1 MKQSWF
7 KRISQSRLFIGLSHW
22 EYWPFAAVY
31 FPIYPVWLWYAFKSR
46 SIFFFGPSNPGIRYA
61 GFLMES
67 KKEIYDTYS
76 ALNMPVTI
84 LMCPLSHLEDIEQIL
99 QQEKLSYPL
108 IAKPDIGMQGRGV
121 YKIESREQLKSLITQ
136 IQVSYVLQP
145 FIPLAKEIGV
155 FFVRTAAFPNGH
167 ITGVVEKVF
176 VEVTGDGCSS
186 IRQLLAKSRRY
197 RFHLPSLLKSIGSKI
212 DEIPTKGVTEV
223 LVPFGNHARGAMFL
237 DATKQMAALLTPVIQ
252 QHMKLAPGFNYGRLD
267 IRYSSESEMAA
278 NTNWTIIEINGAGS
292 EPTHMYDPAHKL
304 WHAWK
309 EIIHHWHLL
318 YLVSKENRQAGFKN
332 MSLKEGISMYSAFIK
347 YKAQLSEHNSLDINQ
362 LNISKTESYLKQ
374 TDQGFPRPDA
384 LMMIEN

>member
-1 MKQSWF
+1 
-7 KRISQSRLFIGLSHW
+7 
-22 EYWPFAAVY
+22 
-31 FPIYPVWLWYAFKSR
+31 
-46 SIFFFGPSNPGIRYA
+46 
-61 GFLMES
+61 MES